1 MTPISLWAEAFSA
14 HIPSEGAWRMP
25 LKVLELMRQMQQ
37 QEGVEPDPVTFPRI
51 VIEYA
56 TVATLWGRQ
65 VYSWKFTQSG
75 LDSDI
80 FLSTCSDHI
89 GLYAKYGSIED
100 SSAWSV
106 FHNVSITL
114 VVSWMPCLEH
124 FPCRGMLRKH
134 KCPFWADVSWR
145 WRDLSSHFWFFG
157 LSACTSCRPNGW
169 SPRLL
174 WYRG

>member
-1 MTPISLWAEAFSA
+1 
-14 HIPSEGAWRMP
+14 
-25 LKVLELMRQMQQ
+25 MQQ

-80 FLSTCSDHI
+80 FLSTCSDLI

-134 KCPFWADVSWR
+134 KCPFWADVSWS

-157 LSACTSCRPNGW
+157 LSIVPHAGLMDEVLGYFDTEGKEFMLSGGALGHLQWCSICNSR
-169 SPRLL
+169 
-174 WYRG
+174 